1 MNRGNQRI
9 QQMTILAMLAAL
21 AYIVMVVG
29 RIPVVLF
36 LKYDPKDVVIAISG
50 LLYGPLSAMSVSLV
64 VSLVEMLTVSDTGF
78 IGMVMN
84 FLSSATFSCT
94 AALLYCRRR
103 TLKNAVIGLVAGC
116 LLTTAVMILW
126 NYLIT
131 PLYMGYPREA
141 VAAMLVPYF
150 LPFNLLKYGLNA
162 AITLLLYKPLVTGL
176 RRAHLLPESTGGQA
190 RGGRINLAV
199 TLGAALALVTL
210 VLLGLVFMGIL

>member
-84 FLSSATFSCT
+84 FLSSATFSWHGG
-94 AALLYCRRR
+94 AAVLQAPHAEKRGHRPGGGMPVDHGGHDPVELPDY
-103 TLKNAVIGLVAGC
+103 
-116 LLTTAVMILW
+116 TAV
-126 NYLIT
+126 
-131 PLYMGYPREA
+131 
-141 VAAMLVPYF
+141 
-150 LPFNLLKYGLNA
+150 YGL
-162 AITLLLYKPLVTGL
+162 P
-176 RRAHLLPESTGGQA
+176 A
-190 RGGRINLAV
+190 RGGSRHAGALLPAV
-199 TLGAALALVTL
+199 
-210 VLLGLVFMGIL
+210 